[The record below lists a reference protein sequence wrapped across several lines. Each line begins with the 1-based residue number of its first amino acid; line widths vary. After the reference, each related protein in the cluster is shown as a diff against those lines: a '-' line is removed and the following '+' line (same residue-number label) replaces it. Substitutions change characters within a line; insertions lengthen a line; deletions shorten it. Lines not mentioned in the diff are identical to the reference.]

1 MSFKDSKKK
10 ILSTMNS
17 EVMTLA
23 SEDAFAVYVDDGYES
38 VEGYTQYSQYTD
50 DKYSMVDTNKNIT
63 MDSSQINITQEKN
76 SQYIPFQM
84 PRYYDGIDFGSD
96 CFGKRFDRLYY
107 RSISGDHRPD
117 TGKSIPAYRSIQRI
131 Y

>member
-1 MSFKDSKKK
+1 
-10 ILSTMNS
+10 MNS

-63 MDSSQINITQEKN
+63 MDSSQINITQEKIVN
-76 SQYIPFQM
+76 IFHSKCQ
-84 PRYYDGIDFGSD
+84 GITTV
-96 CFGKRFDRLYY
+96 L
-107 RSISGDHRPD
+107 
-117 TGKSIPAYRSIQRI
+117 I
-131 Y
+131 YPPEK

>member
-23 SEDAFAVYVDDGYES
+23 SEDDFAVYDDDGYES

-84 PRYYDGIDFGSD
+84 PRFYDGIDLSA
-96 CFGKRFDRLYY
+96 REMTI
-107 RSISGDHRPD
+107 SIHLC
-117 TGKSIPAYRSIQRI
+117 
-131 Y
+131 